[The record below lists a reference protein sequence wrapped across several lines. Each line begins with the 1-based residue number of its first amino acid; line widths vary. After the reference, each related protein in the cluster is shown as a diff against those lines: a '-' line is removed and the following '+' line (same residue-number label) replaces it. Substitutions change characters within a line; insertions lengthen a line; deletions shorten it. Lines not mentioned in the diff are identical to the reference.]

1 MFSGAFPRP
10 AGCVRLFRIRP
21 MQEPMF
27 TVVRSSIQSADG
39 QARTGAGWCANRLTR
54 GRCASKIS
62 IRLTFRGRSTW
73 PTRSGSRTIRIII
86 LRTSRERREKV
97 RPCYRG
103 LFCAAGADTTS
114 HYTTEGA
121 TAANHTTSA
130 VMRIANMVAPNV
142 SRFQVRPW
150 MRKSRAWS
158 LRHWSR
164 IASQWRS
171 RALAQLEREAA
182 ALERQWKLRVER
194 VRYEASRAQRQYE
207 ACEPLC
213 GLPGYVASGFY
224 PQSTANIRFIRT
236 PHNSIH

>member
-1 MFSGAFPRP
+1 
-10 AGCVRLFRIRP
+10 

-39 QARTGAGWCANRLTR
+39 QARTGAGWYANRLTR

-62 IRLTFRGRSTW
+62 IRPTFRGRSTW

-86 LRTSRERREKV
+86 LRTSREWREKV

-114 HYTTEGA
+114 HYTTEGV
-121 TAANHTTSA
+121 TAANHTTFA

-150 MRKSRAWS
+150 MRKSREWS

-164 IASQWRS
+164 IASQWRWAPWPNSKAKRQRSSGNGSFGSSEFDMKHRGPNGNMRLANLKTDWS
-171 RALAQLEREAA
+171 RG
-182 ALERQWKLRVER
+182 
-194 VRYEASRAQRQYE
+194 ASN
-207 ACEPLC
+207 
-213 GLPGYVASGFY
+213 
-224 PQSTANIRFIRT
+224 T
-236 PHNSIH
+236 